1 MAGEVT
7 AYIGLGSNLEAP
19 RAQVERAVARL
30 DGLDDTRVAAVSAL
44 YRNPALQAPG
54 VPAQPD
60 FINAVAQ
67 LRTRLGPLALLD
79 ALLGIEAAQQRRRDG
94 VRWGPRTLDLDLLLY
109 GRRQVAEPR
118 LQVPHPELTRRPFV
132 VFPLLELAPGL
143 ELPGGGP
150 LAGYAGGLDAGA
162 LQPVGAVAG
171 FEPAGGAARRLDAGG

>member
-1 MAGEVT
+1 MAGAVT
-7 AYIGLGSNLEAP
+7 AYIGLGSNLDDP
-19 RAQVERAVARL
+19 RAQVEQAVARL
-30 DGLDDTRVAAVSAL
+30 DRLGGSRVAAVSAL

-54 VPAQPD
+54 VPEQPA

-67 LRTRLGPLALLD
+67 LRTRLAPLALLD

-132 VFPLLELAPGL
+132 VFPLLELAPRL
-143 ELPGGGP
+143 ELPGDGP
-150 LAGYAGGLDAGA
+150 LSGYAAGLDAGA
-162 LQPVGAVAG
+162 LERVGTVPG
-171 FEPAGGAARRLDAGG
+171 FDGAAAGLPAP